1 MTGHAYVPCLPHSLE
16 QLGFL
21 NRLIGPGSEYTV
33 FFVHSDE
40 NRAEKKMSEFL
51 SHPSGDAYAPNT
63 TRTAHTT
70 CPRFP
75 GLQARGSSDA
85 LSRPR
90 FQRPG
95 EMIPFQRGT
104 NADVVTQDVHKTIP
118 KEMARRS
125 ISRFSGIP
133 TRTRPNRRT
142 QLLGNGIA
150 MVRVAPRVTRGQGLV
165 IVVWTLYVQSGSWRG

>member
-40 NRAEKKMSEFL
+40 NRAEKMMSEFL
-51 SHPSGDAYAPNT
+51 SHPRGDAYAPNT
-63 TRTAHTT
+63 RRTAHTT

-75 GLQARGSSDA
+75 GLQARGSGDA

-104 NADVVTQDVHKTIP
+104 NADVVTQDVHNTI
-118 KEMARRS
+118 RRK
-125 ISRFSGIP
+125 
-133 TRTRPNRRT
+133 
-142 QLLGNGIA
+142 
-150 MVRVAPRVTRGQGLV
+150 
-165 IVVWTLYVQSGSWRG
+165 WRGEASRGFPVYQQGPDQTAERSYWETELPWCVSRRV